1 MTEEERTIFERLMAE
16 RETGESMSFL
26 LRLAEGD
33 KRSFLVYAQGL
44 NSIESQQTFQQSYYI
59 VLQGVP
65 H

>member
-44 NSIESQQTFQQSYYI
+44 NSIESKQTFQQSF
-59 VLQGVP
+59 
-65 H
+65 